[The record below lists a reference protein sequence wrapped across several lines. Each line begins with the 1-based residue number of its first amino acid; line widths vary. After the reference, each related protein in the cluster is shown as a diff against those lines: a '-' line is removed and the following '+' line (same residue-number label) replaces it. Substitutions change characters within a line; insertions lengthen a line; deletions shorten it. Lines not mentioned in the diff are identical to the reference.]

1 MALEYRIIE
10 SAPLPVKEKKESK
23 PRQKYD
29 FAAIPVGGAA
39 AYPANG
45 LDEKKIK
52 SLKSSIYQSTLK
64 FRKANSGANL
74 KVTVEKNEETGA
86 PEIWVRRLADNAATA
101 TQGGAESVSAPSAPD
116 TAETVTNGSYGYSLA
131 AAE

>member
-1 MALEYRIIE
+1 MALQYRIIE
-10 SAPLPVKEKKESK
+10 SAPLPVKEKRVSK

-29 FAAIPVGGAA
+29 FSPIPVGGAA
-39 AYPANG
+39 AFPADG

-64 FRKANSGANL
+64 FRKANPGTNF

-86 PEIWVRRLADNAATA
+86 PEIWVRRLADDAVSGSQSGAT
-101 TQGGAESVSAPSAPD
+101 GDSASIPAD
-116 TAETVTNGSYGYSLA
+116 TTETVTNGSYDYSLA